1 LAPSLSAPAN
11 EQPVLT
17 CLVFHGASL
26 APGVQKHYWA
36 RGVVNTDN
44 PCSNKSMNYGFVKTF
59 KKFPVKMNFIGRIL
73 L

>member
-1 LAPSLSAPAN
+1 LAPSLAPSLSAPAN

-36 RGVVNTDN
+36 RGDN
-44 PCSNKSMNYGFVKTF
+44 PGSNKSMNYGFVKTF
-59 KKFPVKMNFIGRIL
+59 KKFL
-73 L
+73 